1 VRRPAGLPRAV
12 HVDRAGCIGVYITS
26 IVGASF
32 AFGVAFDVGVTSFWD
47 RWNKGVRTRFACH
60 LASRLLTLP
69 LQKQWKD
76 IRYKYIEE

>member
-1 VRRPAGLPRAV
+1 V

-47 RWNKGVRTRFACH
+47 RWNKGVRAVPPAALRVTC
-60 LASRLLTLP
+60 
-69 LQKQWKD
+69 
-76 IRYKYIEE
+76 